1 MYKIKGLIIGIL
13 TFVSMAMYAQSIVV
27 TGKVLDGEGY
37 EVIGGSVTLKGAPR
51 VGTITDTEGKF
62 SLKVK

>member
-37 EVIGGSVTLKGAPR
+37 EVIGGSVTLKGAPGVEPLQMPR
-51 VGTITDTEGKF
+51 AN
-62 SLKVK
+62 SLLK